1 MSSSNGT
8 PPVDTNRGDSSFGGG
23 QANGLDAG
31 EKPRL
36 TEEEKKQNHI
46 ASGKL
51 APFRLSLIKT
61 LASRCSRAAQ
71 NKNDGRPSAKASI
84 AYVSWY
90 LDSRGWVGPRA
101 SFCNGRWSS

>member
-51 APFRLSLIKT
+51 AVLPLMIQP
-61 LASRCSRAAQ
+61 LASRCSRTAQ
-71 NKNDGRPSAKASI
+71 NKSDGKPSAKDSI

-90 LDSRGWVGPRA
+90 LDSRGWVGPKA